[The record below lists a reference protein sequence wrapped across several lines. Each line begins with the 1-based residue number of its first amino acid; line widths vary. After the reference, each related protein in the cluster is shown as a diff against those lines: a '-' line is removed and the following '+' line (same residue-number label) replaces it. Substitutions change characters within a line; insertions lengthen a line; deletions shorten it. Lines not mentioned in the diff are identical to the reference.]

1 MLTLLSL
8 LSVLMLQGLGAFVGR
23 YDTVQRVHRDASFAV
38 LQQHW
43 FVTSVRGLV
52 PVGVFARR
60 FQGDAS
66 SFQGTTL
73 RPLAAESGMPT
84 RVRWRIE
91 GAARQAVTVAEG
103 DADAWQVLVSD
114 REELAFEYADSDG
127 RVACSMAERRCAGRM
142 DTSHDSVDRTRRRD
156 LVGQR
161 CCLGSADP
169 RRECAANTMRIRT
182 ARLPHRGFI
191 LVATLWALAALTLL
205 ASTINELVASDRD
218 LAERT
223 RQTLQDDLDARG
235 TVATAMYLLATSRMD
250 HAGLI
255 LEREQ
260 HLLSLDAGDRWSTGD
275 GVLKVTGQAYLGL
288 GRVRFS
294 LQDETA
300 FASVNRPDPM
310 LVAAFK
316 HVGVT
321 DQQINWLMP
330 RIIDYIDR
338 DQAVVLDGAERY
350 DYVRSDLAPPA
361 DWFMATPLELKK
373 VLGVGDPSHA

>member
-1 MLTLLSL
+1 MTIPCSRALLVVRTPAKGISLLETLVVLTLLSL

-127 RVACSMAERRCAGRM
+127 EWHAAWPSAGAPDEWIPRM
-142 DTSHDSVDRTRRRD
+142 
-156 LVGQR
+156 
-161 CCLGSADP
+161 
-169 RRECAANTMRIRT
+169 IRLT
-182 ARLPHRGFI
+182 ARDGAI
-191 LVATLWALAALTLL
+191 WL
-205 ASTINELVASDRD
+205 AS
-218 LAERT
+218 
-223 RQTLQDDLDARG
+223 
-235 TVATAMYLLATSRMD
+235 
-250 HAGLI
+250 
-255 LEREQ
+255 
-260 HLLSLDAGDRWSTGD
+260 
-275 GVLKVTGQAYLGL
+275 
-288 GRVRFS
+288 
-294 LQDETA
+294 
-300 FASVNRPDPM
+300 
-310 LVAAFK
+310 VAASARP
-316 HVGVT
+316 T
-321 DQQINWLMP
+321 
-330 RIIDYIDR
+330 
-338 DQAVVLDGAERY
+338 LDESALLIR
-350 DYVRSDLAPPA
+350 
-361 DWFMATPLELKK
+361 
-373 VLGVGDPSHA
+373 